1 MHGPDFGS
9 NLVSVTLPDIVAS
22 MQPPHGTIRLD
33 GKSLTMPLIAASWS
47 NESDATIA
55 DDPALRERMER
66 SYQAMRKEIEL
77 GFPVYGCNTAY
88 GGRAGRVINEGSRE
102 ERVAQG
108 EALSAALV
116 FLDVGVGQTL
126 PKEIVRAAMAIRANM
141 LLGGVSG
148 IRLQPVETLIRLL
161 NADITPKVQE
171 YGGIGASG
179 DLIHNQRVV
188 SVLRG
193 LPGALAVGP
202 NGSVEESA
210 DLLARHGIEP
220 LQLAPKE
227 GLALVNGDNF
237 SAAMAAYATQK
248 VSQCFLISI
257 ALGAMTI
264 EVLKGTDR
272 PFHPLLSKVRAHE
285 GQREIADLYRYLL
298 QDSKLAFQELRGHIL
313 REPGVN
319 VQEAYS
325 LRCLPQY
332 EGAMLEQLKWCVETI
347 TVNVNSSSDNPLWV
361 AEECAT
367 PGEVPWQWISG
378 GNFMAMHMAEALDTL
393 RKITTQL
400 VKKHDRHLARLID
413 ANDSNGL
420 PANLSCPDSS
430 VTHCTFKGVQIL
442 SGMLEVQSM
451 MLANPVTTLFGI
463 HEERNQ
469 DITSHATTSGNLAL
483 KNLELLK
490 YSISGN
496 LLAVAQAVDL
506 RGGPVKLSPRSRPLY
521 RFVREHC
528 DFVREERP
536 LHQDIETIAAT
547 IEDGS
552 LVTTLL
558 RDVMLGFTLSN
569 CYTADA

>member
-1 MHGPDFGS
+1 MHRPDIGS
-9 NLVSVTLPDIVAS
+9 DLVSVTLPDIVAA
-22 MQPPHGTIRLD
+22 MQARHGGIRLD

-47 NESDATIA
+47 NDSDVTIA
-55 DDPALRERMER
+55 DDSALRDRMQR
-66 SYQAMRKEIEL
+66 SYQAMRNEIEM

-88 GGRAGRVINEGSRE
+88 GGRAGRVVNKGTRE
-102 ERVAQG
+102 ERVAKG

-116 FLDVGVGQTL
+116 FLDVGVGPTL
-126 PKEIVRAAMAIRANM
+126 PKDIVRAAMVIRANM

-148 IRLQPVETLIRLL
+148 VRLDPVDKLVELL

-171 YGGIGASG
+171 HGGIGASG

-193 LPGALAVGP
+193 LPGAPAIGP
-202 NGSVEESA
+202 DGAVEESA
-210 DLLARHGIEP
+210 VLLARHGLEP

-237 SAAMAAYATQK
+237 STAMAAYAADKVTQY
-248 VSQCFLISI
+248 FLISI

-272 PFHPLLSKVRAHE
+272 PFHPLLSHVRGHA

-298 QDSKLAFQELRGHIL
+298 QDSKLAYQELQGHIL
-313 REPGVN
+313 RDPGVN

-325 LRCLPQY
+325 LRCLPQF
-332 EGAMLEQLKWCVETI
+332 EGVMLERLKWCLETI
-347 TVNVNSSSDNPLWV
+347 TVNANSASDNPLWV
-361 AEECAT
+361 SEECAT
-367 PGEVPWQWISG
+367 EDETPWQWVSG
-378 GNFMAMHMAEALDTL
+378 GNFMAMHMAEALDAL

-413 ANDSNGL
+413 VADSNGL
-420 PANLSCPDSS
+420 PANLSWPDAS
-430 VTHCTFKGVQIL
+430 VTHCTFKGAQIL

-490 YSISGN
+490 YSISVN

-506 RGGPVKLSPRSRPLY
+506 RGGAVQLSPQARPLY

-528 DFVREERP
+528 DIVKEERP
-536 LHQDIETIAAT
+536 LHDDIEALAAT

-552 LVTTLL
+552 LVAMLL
-558 RDVMLGFTLSN
+558 RDVMLGFTPSVGD
-569 CYTADA
+569 TAND